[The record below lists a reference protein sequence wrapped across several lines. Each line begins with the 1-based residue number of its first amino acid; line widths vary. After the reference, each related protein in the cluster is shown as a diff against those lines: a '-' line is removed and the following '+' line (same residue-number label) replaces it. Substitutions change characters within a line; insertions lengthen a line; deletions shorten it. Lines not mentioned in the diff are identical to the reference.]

1 MKKVAIMFI
10 AIVMLLT
17 VSSVPSHAEKADKPS
32 VLVVYSSNEESD
44 HEQLKILDLLLGQFT
59 SDVTFIKDEDLSS
72 IQNKRYSHM
81 VYVGLV
87 KKKIPSLVVQMLN
100 SFDGSALAIGKNVE
114 QLGKRFSFVQAKGEA
129 VITSANL
136 VSKNL
141 DKELS
146 EKRII
151 VNAKPAGKVKTLIT
165 GQTKDGDEQLL
176 MAQKGQDYY
185 LATESF
191 YDPIGQFVGEEL
203 FSFFGKKPTD
213 THKVYLRLE
222 DVHPMYNPDVLK
234 KAADYLKK
242 KDIPYMVAVI
252 PLYINSKTHEV
263 IHMSDSP
270 KLVKVLQYMQDNGAT
285 IVLHGYRHQYRDE
298 ETGEGFEFWD
308 VERDEPILTSRND
321 DVKGR
326 KDFDTT
332 ADYRAYLKK
341 GETFERKYVE
351 NAVQNGIEELVTHKL
366 YPLAFEAPH
375 YAMSQT
381 GYDVLS
387 KHFSTY
393 VGQTQVT
400 DLTWTGQYAPLN
412 ESQPTFLKGMTLLP
426 ETIGYVSRKSEDH
439 SIQRAQ
445 ANIKEVSQFSNS
457 YVAGFYHPY
466 LGFSNLKK
474 LVESLDR
481 VPNREWIDLK
491 KQNNHV
497 EVGNVTISSDHS
509 RVKVDKS
516 FIASS
521 YERQYLFKKYGV
533 WIVMGI
539 VALLLACYYVF
550 NRFLN
555 KNKDDNSYI

>member
-1 MKKVAIMFI
+1 MKKIAVMFI

-17 VSSVPSHAEKADKPS
+17 VSSVPSHAEKADKPA
-32 VLVVYSSNEESD
+32 VLVVYSSDDESD

-72 IQNKRYSHM
+72 IKNKRYSHM

-87 KKKIPSLVVQMLN
+87 KKKIPSLVVQKLN

-114 QLGKRFSFVQAKGEA
+114 QLGKRFSFIQANGEA
-129 VITSANL
+129 VITSAKL

-141 DKELS
+141 DKKLS

-151 VNAKPAGKVKTLIT
+151 VNAKPIGKVKTLIT

-176 MAQKGQDYY
+176 MAQKGKDYY

-191 YDPIGQFVGEEL
+191 YDPIGQFVGEKL
-203 FSFFGKKPTD
+203 FSFFGKKPTG

-222 DVHPMYNPDVLK
+222 DVHPMYDPEVLK
-234 KAADYLKK
+234 QAADYLKK
-242 KDIPYMVAVI
+242 KDIPYMIAVI
-252 PLYINSKTHEV
+252 PLYINPKTHEV

-285 IVLHGYRHQYRDE
+285 IVLHGYRHQYKDE

-308 VERDEPILTSRND
+308 VKRDEPILTSRND

-326 KDFDTT
+326 KDFETT
-332 ADYRAYLKK
+332 ADYRGYLKK
-341 GETFERKYVE
+341 GEAFERKYVE
-351 NAVQNGIEELVTHKL
+351 NAMQSGIEELVTHKL

-412 ESQPTFLKGMTLLP
+412 ESQPTFLNGMTLLP
-426 ETIGYVSRKSEDH
+426 ETIGYVSHDAEHSVDAAKS
-439 SIQRAQ
+439 
-445 ANIKEVSQFSNS
+445 NVKEVSEFTDS

-466 LGFSNLKK
+466 LKLSNLKE

-481 VPNREWIDLK
+481 VPNREWVDLK
-491 KQNNHV
+491 KLDNRVKVQ
-497 EVGNVTISSDHS
+497 NVTISSNS
-509 RVKVDKS
+509 SGVKVDKS

-533 WIVMGI
+533 WFIIGV

-550 NRFLN
+550 NRFFN
-555 KNKDDNSYI
+555 KNKDDNNYI